1 MALTSLTHF
10 WNNKSIKLSDAF
22 VVLIKFKYDDEFEEL
37 NTCCGF
43 TIPKIEY
50 EEETMVYGN
59 MEQIFLTPK
68 YDSCKE
74 LTLDFYETW
83 EYEKNPNKHSDEDPE
98 FIIKPSYTLERFFQY
113 LNLSINQKYN
123 DDNIKETNY
132 GLYDSDLNEKI
143 IDNITIKILN
153 NKLNKYIYEYV
164 FSNLKLINYS
174 LYTLEY
180 QSDSPCKITLNLAFE
195 GYEKS
200 LIDEEID
207 WDEEDNNEEETP
219 LNDEENNENYEG
231 NEDNSPNQPIE
242 SINPPDASTPP
253 NTDPVDSPKTDDLP
267 PENNPQG
274 ETPNNEEPSQPAG
287 DLKPD
292 ENPKQPEDN
301 KEEPATETEVN
312 SAPTEQPKNEEP
324 KAETPSANKGTTN
337 QDNGTSN
344 DLGGEQPGAD
354 KTQNEEK
361 GIGEKGQ
368 DTKPAESETKPAEE
382 SKGGEQSQ
390 PDPNY
395 HKDELGNEKYESE
408 EGTLYKTEDGKTYYE
423 DKESGKVYDVDNGFV
438 ESNAHEGLVSETKN
452 GDTQY
457 YTSVVDNGEEVYRG
471 KNVTTEV
478 NTSEHAKH
486 TQDNAGQSR
495 TPPNIGANESG
506 SQNNTTVSQTSEG
519 GGQSAHDAAEE
530 ARKRKEEEMKAAEE
544 AKKSQAAQEQ
554 QADRGS
560 QRGQTRGATPP
571 TRGVGGG
578 GSSGPS
584 HAEES
589 EGFYNNGA
597 NR

>member
-1 MALTSLTHF
+1 MALTKLRDF
-10 WNNKSIKLSDAF
+10 WDKKSIKLSDTFDVFIDFNNDGSEPERF
-22 VVLIKFKYDDEFEEL
+22 VE
-37 NTCCGF
+37 CCGF
-43 TIPKIEY
+43 TIPKLEY
-50 EEETMVYGN
+50 EEETYAYGN
-59 MEQIFLTPK
+59 MEQIFLIPK

-74 LTLDFYETW
+74 LVLEFFETTSTELEVKSKPYIDDNQDLKW
-83 EYEKNPNKHSDEDPE
+83 KVEKNNTFNSSVILNKFLDYISLD
-98 FIIKPSYTLERFFQY
+98 
-113 LNLSINQKYN
+113 INQKYIN
-123 DDNIKETNY
+123 SNGVSIRQTNY
-132 GLYDSDLNEKI
+132 GSYSS
-143 IDNITIKILN
+143 TIKSIPN
-153 NKLNKYIYEYV
+153 IIIKIMDNKLRKYVYEYS
-164 FSNLKLINYS
+164 FYNLQVINYT
-174 LYTLEY
+174 LYNLEY
-180 QSDSPCKITLNLAFE
+180 QSDSPCTLSISFSFEDYKKENLYNDNVIPYIE
-195 GYEKS
+195 GQS
-200 LIDEEID
+200 
-207 WDEEDNNEEETP
+207 
-219 LNDEENNENYEG
+219 LNDDSDDEDDIIINDYQPPPSDEN
-231 NEDNSPNQPIE
+231 I
-242 SINPPDASTPP
+242 
-253 NTDPVDSPKTDDLP
+253 KP
-267 PENNPQG
+267 PENTTQE
-274 ETPNNEEPSQPAG
+274 ETSNNEEPSQPAG
-287 DLKPD
+287 DLKQD
-292 ENPKQPEDN
+292 ENTKQEDN

-312 SAPTEQPKNEEP
+312 SAPPEQPKNEEP
-324 KAETPSANKGTTN
+324 KAETPSTDKGTTPN

-354 KTQNEEK
+354 KPKNEEK
-361 GIGEKGQ
+361 GTGEKGQ
-368 DTKPAESETKPAEE
+368 DAKPSESETKPAEE

-457 YTSVVDNGEEVYRG
+457 YTSVVDNGEEVYRD

-478 NTSEHAKH
+478 NTSEHARH
-486 TQDNAGQSR
+486 TQDNAGQDR

-544 AKKSQAAQEQ
+544 AKKTKAMEEA
-554 QADRGS
+554 R
-560 QRGQTRGATPP
+560 RGQTRGATPP
-571 TRGVGGG
+571 TRGVGDG

-584 HAEES
+584 HAEET